1 MSYTHY
7 AQLVDS
13 HHTEWQEHFNALLE
27 HIKDPDDFDALIL
40 SDTDFEDQI
49 KHVLSIKQPMLVQR
63 AAIIR
68 FLEGNL
74 FTTTNL
80 KEFMKDPIDFS
91 AIFNI
96 FLSAAQAGYL
106 PDTVTLKGPSPGQ
119 TWTVITS
126 PVKKVLQANKSHIT
140 KPILFQLPS
149 SPTPTPTPTLSS
161 PPYQPP
167 ILSTPY
173 TPTPK
178 ADSPITHGQSD
189 NFSTSL
195 ASFLENSSVS
205 PSLPLSSNVGMDHHS
220 LPKLP
225 IMNNTFLPPM
235 NQQIYNIARFI
246 PRFNIDQN
254 EKTLATNSKG
264 EIVLRKPNNKVLTSE
279 DWMTGIRGLA
289 ANMERDPLP
298 HQFVWSEFLI
308 YLDRV
313 SSYFIIYTTPSV
325 IAFDIYWR
333 KWRRANKLSWHSSN
347 DFIRELAVVTKN
359 PSYHPSPNTSVNSPP
374 KKKGAYPPGTVCHN
388 FSRLNGCSRGAQCFG
403 THQCSRC
410 NTTWKK
416 TDPLCLCI
424 KGSFPPSQVFPPGV
438 TKGQ

>member
-1 MSYTHY
+1 MGKTKSIPVALHVYSYWSKPIQTKSLLALYSSFYFYFLATLVMSYTHY

-119 TWTVITS
+119 TWTIITS

-173 TPTPK
+173 TLPPRL
-178 ADSPITHGQSD
+178 I
-189 NFSTSL
+189 
-195 ASFLENSSVS
+195 
-205 PSLPLSSNVGMDHHS
+205 PLSLMA
-220 LPKLP
+220 
-225 IMNNTFLPPM
+225 
-235 NQQIYNIARFI
+235 NQI
-246 PRFNIDQN
+246 
-254 EKTLATNSKG
+254 
-264 EIVLRKPNNKVLTSE
+264 
-279 DWMTGIRGLA
+279 
-289 ANMERDPLP
+289 
-298 HQFVWSEFLI
+298 
-308 YLDRV
+308 
-313 SSYFIIYTTPSV
+313 
-325 IAFDIYWR
+325 
-333 KWRRANKLSWHSSN
+333 
-347 DFIRELAVVTKN
+347 
-359 PSYHPSPNTSVNSPP
+359 TSVHPWLP
-374 KKKGAYPPGTVCHN
+374 
-388 FSRLNGCSRGAQCFG
+388 F
-403 THQCSRC
+403 
-410 NTTWKK
+410 
-416 TDPLCLCI
+416 
-424 KGSFPPSQVFPPGV
+424 
-438 TKGQ
+438 